1 MKYFAQASSLTA
13 SLLLCSTG
21 TAQLSNDDC
30 AGAINLVV
38 GAPAVFDTTLA
49 TNSPEVWPCGG
60 GMLDIW
66 YTFTAPNDAWY
77 YFTTC
82 GSGYDTTLEVLS
94 GNCGAL
100 ASVACNDDACGLQ
113 SGLSIQASA
122 NDTYYVR
129 VGGWSSATTPSGTFG
144 PGILDVQEI
153 LPPAGQSCATTLMS
167 SNNFGS
173 GGGALYFD
181 ITITGQA
188 ITVLGLEA
196 NLDAAP
202 GTAVGME
209 VWMTA
214 LGTSSLGN

>member
-100 ASVACNDDACGLQ
+100 ASVECNDDACGV
-113 SGLSIQASA
+113 
-122 NDTYYVR
+122 N
-129 VGGWSSATTPSGTFG
+129 GWRSRLVSVD
-144 PGILDVQEI
+144 L
-153 LPPAGQSCATTLMS
+153 
-167 SNNFGS
+167 S
-173 GGGALYFD
+173 GGVEIHLEDVVDDDLAEIGRHQRDERRGQQHRKDERGA
-181 ITITGQA
+181 A
-188 ITVLGLEA
+188 
-196 NLDAAP
+196 
-202 GTAVGME
+202 
-209 VWMTA
+209 
-214 LGTSSLGN
+214 